1 MPWHGGR
8 GSEGMQREIQDIGA
22 GVKIKI
28 ERRGMKR

>member
-8 GSEGMQREIQDIGA
+8 EGKEMQREIQDIRA

-28 ERRGMKR
+28 ERRGTKR